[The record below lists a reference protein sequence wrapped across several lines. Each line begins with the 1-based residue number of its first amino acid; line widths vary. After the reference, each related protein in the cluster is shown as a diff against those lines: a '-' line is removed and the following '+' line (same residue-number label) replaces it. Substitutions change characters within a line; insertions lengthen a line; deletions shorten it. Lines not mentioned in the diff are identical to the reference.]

1 MCWWL
6 ETRAGAV
13 ASRTSWLCWDF
24 CSLKAWKLI
33 SQCQHGQLIFNNW
46 PTWVRTFFFA
56 SFSSVRRVGLMCPTS
71 FKIQLTFIYVC
82 LCLHN
87 INFHQMMWTTYR
99 EPVIDIN
106 LLRFLFFAFN
116 SCKQR
121 VKEKKDFKWFHDRV
135 DLLTVFFLLLFA
147 SPWLWKIVLRTRAG
161 KRQIMI
167 KNTRPGFDY
176 CTLKFLEFFCGVR
189 VAIFKINAEMIFNL
203 KIKKIGYFLMSM
215 SW

>member
-1 MCWWL
+1 MAWNESW
-6 ETRAGAV
+6 
-13 ASRTSWLCWDF
+13 SRCIAHQLIVLRFLLSE
-24 CSLKAWKLI
+24 SLKIDLAM
-33 SQCQHGQLIFNNW
+33 
-46 PTWVRTFFFA
+46 PTWTTHIQQLANMSSDVFFA

-135 DLLTVFFLLLFA
+135 DLLTVFFFFFSLLLLGFER
-147 SPWLWKIVLRTRAG
+147 SSYGLEQGRDKLW
-161 KRQIMI
+161 
-167 KNTRPGFDY
+167 
-176 CTLKFLEFFCGVR
+176 
-189 VAIFKINAEMIFNL
+189 
-203 KIKKIGYFLMSM
+203 
-215 SW
+215 

>member
-13 ASRTSWLCWDF
+13 ASRASWLCWDF
-24 CSLKAWKLI
+24 RSLKAWKLI

-135 DLLTVFFLLLFA
+135 DLLTVFFSSSLCFSLALKDRLTDSSREETNYDKEHTTGIRLLHA
-147 SPWLWKIVLRTRAG
+147 
-161 KRQIMI
+161 
-167 KNTRPGFDY
+167 
-176 CTLKFLEFFCGVR
+176 
-189 VAIFKINAEMIFNL
+189 
-203 KIKKIGYFLMSM
+203 
-215 SW
+215 